1 MSETKHTPG
10 PWKVGGLAGGNDGL
24 RVETTHVE
32 STFLVAVVTGY
43 IDRGRRRANADLI
56 AAAPELLAAL
66 KNIVLDADRDYK
78 KAEHLGD
85 KIGMLNAKHMR
96 VIAWR
101 AVKIIEP
108 DFL

>member
-1 MSETKHTPG
+1 MSETKHSPA
-10 PWKVGGLAGGNDGL
+10 PWKLIANGHDLTVYPIDSPYSICSVVVGYRSGEIN
-24 RVETTHVE
+24 
-32 STFLVAVVTGY
+32 
-43 IDRGRRRANADLI
+43 RANAQLI

-78 KAEHLGD
+78 KAGHLGD

-101 AVKIIEP
+101 AIVKVEP